1 MQNTLKVA
9 LNKISSQDFNLKLG
23 ITDYN
28 KECIGKFRDQCRNVK
43 LRHIYFRLIHKD
55 FFTMEKMF
63 KYKMVNN
70 NKCKRCGEVETYR
83 HLLWECIEARR
94 IWRVHEE
101 YMGGIDKVLC
111 YEDVFKTGDLDVVS
125 KVKLKI
131 IQEMIQVERP
141 VGWSTEKVKKIVNEI
156 KNIEMYNEAILGKLE
171 VARRRW
177 GRLVT

>member
-1 MQNTLKVA
+1 
-9 LNKISSQDFNLKLG
+9 
-23 ITDYN
+23 
-28 KECIGKFRDQCRNVK
+28 
-43 LRHIYFRLIHKD
+43 
-55 FFTMEKMF
+55 
-63 KYKMVNN
+63 
-70 NKCKRCGEVETYR
+70 
-83 HLLWECIEARR
+83 
-94 IWRVHEE
+94 
-101 YMGGIDKVLC
+101 MGGIDKVLC